1 MKIYVGID
9 GTDNNDATPYAQGAC
24 MNPFAYQS
32 FVKRIGTFGFET
44 FHYIQG
50 TTNTYT
56 GSDTEEKGKDA
67 ADRVSRFMNEN
78 RGTPKRSGVF
88 IGGFSRGAYSA
99 LIAAHKLEERGIP
112 VDGLFLFD
120 AVDRSSAS
128 DHYGD
133 RLPDTVVR
141 AYHAIRSNDANS
153 RNSFGRL
160 PNLITSRA
168 PNLLVQAFKGTH
180 GAIGGWPQGED
191 DYMRVGGEPNK
202 GKSATKTLSSG
213 LKTAF
218 PSAGLAI
225 NAANTLGSQ
234 PNKPKYVVGET
245 AMGMHWET
253 NVSPAENEQAVSSV
267 WTWMQ
272 GNVIAATQICML
284 P

>member
-1 MKIYVGID
+1 
-9 GTDNNDATPYAQGAC
+9 

-56 GSDTEEKGKDA
+56 GSD
-67 ADRVSRFMNEN
+67 RVSRFMNEK
-78 RGTPKRSGVF
+78 RGTPKRPGVF

-99 LIAAHKLEERGIP
+99 LVAAHKLEERGIP

-180 GAIGGWPQGED
+180 GAIGGWPQGEE
-191 DYMRVGGEPNK
+191 DYMQVGSEPNK
-202 GKSATKTLSSG
+202 SKSGPGTLMSG
-213 LKTAF
+213 
-218 PSAGLAI
+218 SAP
-225 NAANTLGSQ
+225 AAYGPGGANRLGSQ

-272 GNVIAATQICML
+272 GNVVAATQTYETQVR
-284 P
+284 PDK